1 MVSKDLQRWLC
12 VWIISWLELNICYSN
27 FSEEFF
33 NNSHEVTK
41 ADIAVSNQTFTLM
54 ELSKMCDIKCL
65 VSEYSIDG
73 EMLNRFELLLLSKS
87 VEHLWADSSGMSS
100 QEILLGFFFLPFVL
114 VAFGAIS
121 TFWVDFLN
129 FLSIFFRIASALL
142 WVLDEESIVH
152 VSCWMTLWLE

>member
-87 VEHLWADSSGMSS
+87 VEHL
-100 QEILLGFFFLPFVL
+100 
-114 VAFGAIS
+114 
-121 TFWVDFLN
+121 
-129 FLSIFFRIASALL
+129 
-142 WVLDEESIVH
+142 
-152 VSCWMTLWLE
+152 